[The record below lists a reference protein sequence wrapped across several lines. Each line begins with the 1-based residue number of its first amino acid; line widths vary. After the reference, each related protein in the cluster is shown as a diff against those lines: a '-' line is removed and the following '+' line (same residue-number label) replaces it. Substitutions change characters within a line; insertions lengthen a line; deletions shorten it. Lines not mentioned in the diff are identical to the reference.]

1 MSIAMGFPPTP
12 AGGQGGGSFSP
23 LTMFECTISSAT
35 MLIDSMA
42 VRDLLMAFK
51 IVAQL
56 HGHLLE
62 VLDPTVQ
69 RLATV
74 ADEHSQC
81 PPPASRSTSGSGG
94 LAGVAAAAAA
104 AAAAGAPGTSKLG
117 KPEPSF
123 SGVKSEPGADSDDDC
138 VLMEADLVYDGSG
151 AGAAAFGQSPPAK
164 LPRLGPGGGGGG
176 GGGSDLSDSGELSND
191 WKATLRKAY
200 RVLKDETGTNVFDFS
215 LPYSARVNVLAANRV
230 IDRALSLS
238 QYQPANLSAW
248 RKAGFKYLGS
258 WFNKNLKRDFKQQ
271 QQQSKL
277 NSIFLVQTKLNRR
290 QKSYEALKPNLDQT
304 AQTKYESVLNRDYT
318 SSDEEGGADLDS
330 EMKVRSLPWE
340 SAELRE
346 MKRRLDEV
354 FLERLADDKQRAD
367 VLRLQRDPA
376 VLSSRPPPADQLD
389 WARDPAWT
397 ASHPPGGATQ

>member
-248 RKAGFKYLGS
+248 RSGCNRYMSVYFGCTLKPGVKKLHMASRWKRQFLFSLPSAKKLLEQAQLQQRMDRFKYLGS
-258 WFNKNLKRDFKQQ
+258 QFLCPLRNSIVFALPVVAEKYFKVYFSAVLKRDYKVQHQQ
-271 QQQSKL
+271 RICDKV
-277 NSIFLVQTKLNRR
+277 FHR
-290 QKSYEALKPNLDQT
+290 
-304 AQTKYESVLNRDYT
+304 VL
-318 SSDEEGGADLDS
+318 
-330 EMKVRSLPWE
+330 
-340 SAELRE
+340 
-346 MKRRLDEV
+346 
-354 FLERLADDKQRAD
+354 
-367 VLRLQRDPA
+367 
-376 VLSSRPPPADQLD
+376 
-389 WARDPAWT
+389 
-397 ASHPPGGATQ
+397 